1 MVLCFIKS
9 IIIYWV
15 QIDLFNKDETN
26 SSYYYNADSDLLIAF
41 TRIFDSFLNTIFVY
55 FIVARIESCA
65 ITYQFMVYQ
74 RDYRIE
80 ELDIAKDEFN
90 RFDRESQKLSKIIM
104 IAYIVCIVLVSGI
117 N

>member
-1 MVLCFIKS
+1 M
-9 IIIYWV
+9 
-15 QIDLFNKDETN
+15 DLLDKDETN
-26 SSYYYNADSDLLIAF
+26 LDYIYNADGNLFVAF
-41 TRIFDSFLNTIFVY
+41 TRVFDSFLNTIFVY